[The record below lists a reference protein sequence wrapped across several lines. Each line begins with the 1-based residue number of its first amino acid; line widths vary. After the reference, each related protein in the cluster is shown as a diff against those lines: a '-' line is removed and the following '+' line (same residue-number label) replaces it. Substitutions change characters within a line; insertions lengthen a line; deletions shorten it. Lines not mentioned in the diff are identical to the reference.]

1 MWGIS
6 WLDEELLASQDA
18 RYSMVLDNRLFSS
31 YIVFSVVYIIQVGAK
46 RTHVF
51 EMGYL
56 PAISF
61 FGVISN
67 QKSTMEN
74 LVQSTI

>member
-1 MWGIS
+1 VAASIPLRTFAVYNM
-6 WLDEELLASQDA
+6 LLALETKGGTGQDL
-18 RYSMVLDNRLFSS
+18 SH
-31 YIVFSVVYIIQVGAK
+31 IQSGAK

-61 FGVISN
+61 FGVTSN
-67 QKSTMEN
+67 QKFTFEN